1 MHTKALSYREKLTKK
16 TLVINEKNY
25 FNRLKE
31 IILGTKKF
39 EHIKIKEKKKLNF
52 ILKSNKR
59 VANLR
64 KHIKNE
70 SEIPENECEKNL
82 HKSLRF
88 INRLSIIVLNSVL
101 FCKLLK
107 HLLTY

>member
-25 FNRLKE
+25 LNRLKE

-59 VANLR
+59 VANL
-64 KHIKNE
+64 

-82 HKSLRF
+82 HKSLKVYKSLVNNCPKF
-88 INRLSIIVLNSVL
+88 RLIL
-101 FCKLLK
+101 
-107 HLLTY
+107 

>member
-1 MHTKALSYREKLTKK
+1 MHTKVLSYREKLTKK

-31 IILGTKKF
+31 IVLGTKKF
-39 EHIKIKEKKKLNF
+39 EHVKIKEKKKLNF

-64 KHIKNE
+64 KRIKNE
-70 SEIPENECEKNL
+70 SEISENGCEKNL
-82 HKSLRF
+82 HKSLKVYKSLVNNCPKF
-88 INRLSIIVLNSVL
+88 RLIL
-101 FCKLLK
+101 
-107 HLLTY
+107 